1 MKRRPFLSLPYR
13 TSPLECIEWPS
24 QDSKGFVVHDV
35 GAAVSL
41 PTCLV
46 VSRMDDAI
54 YWTKCYLL
62 NNSIDFSGVHPL
74 DRGLSG
80 G

>member
-1 MKRRPFLSLPYR
+1 M
-13 TSPLECIEWPS
+13 
-24 QDSKGFVVHDV
+24 HDV

-54 YWTKCYLL
+54 CWTKCYPL
-62 NNSIDFSGVHPL
+62 NKSIDFSSVYPL